1 MKLEN
6 YCIQKLEVIMIDY
19 LKELIEDTI
28 YTLKDDY
35 YILYEEINELPER
48 GNLDLVYTNLMDDL
62 EDLQEKYT
70 EIERLEVI

>member
-1 MKLEN
+1 
-6 YCIQKLEVIMIDY
+6 MIDY